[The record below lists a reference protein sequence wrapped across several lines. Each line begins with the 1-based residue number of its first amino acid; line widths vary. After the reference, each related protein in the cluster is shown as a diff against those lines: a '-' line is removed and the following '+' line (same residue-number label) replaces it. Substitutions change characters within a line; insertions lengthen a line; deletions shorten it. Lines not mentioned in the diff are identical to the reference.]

1 MTGMKLPNLAG
12 RGERLQA
19 DYTYG
24 TKKSSSFNI
33 GLFKPLR
40 GIFRSNLSGGPETA
54 VHNVVLV
61 FPYPDQEIRPEAR
74 AFQKYFRNIR
84 NSSIIYKTRHN

>member
-40 GIFRSNLSGGPETA
+40 GIFRSNLSGGTESA
-54 VHNVVLV
+54 VKNVVRV
-61 FPYPDQEIRPEAR
+61 FPFRIRRSDPKLEP
-74 AFQKYFRNIR
+74 FRNIFEILV
-84 NSSIIYKTRHN
+84 NNFQN

>member
-1 MTGMKLPNLAG
+1 MFMLQGSLMTGMKLPNLAG

-33 GLFKPLR
+33 GIFKPLR
-40 GIFRSNLSGGPETA
+40 GIFRSNLSGA
-54 VHNVVLV
+54 VLFEVPFEPLWCSFN
-61 FPYPDQEIRPEAR
+61 
-74 AFQKYFRNIR
+74 
-84 NSSIIYKTRHN
+84 

>member
-40 GIFRSNLSGGPETA
+40 GIFRSNLSGGPETE
-54 VHNVVLV
+54 VKNVVLV
-61 FPYPDQEIRPEAR
+61 SALRICDILVRIR
-74 AFQKYFRNIR
+74 IR
-84 NSSIIYKTRHN
+84 

>member
-33 GLFKPLR
+33 GIFKPLR
-40 GIFRSNLSGGPETA
+40 GIFRSNLSGA
-54 VHNVVLV
+54 VCLRGSTRTSLVQFYLRFHLNLSGAVLIKV
-61 FPYPDQEIRPEAR
+61 PFESFWCSFI
-74 AFQKYFRNIR
+74 
-84 NSSIIYKTRHN
+84 

>member
-40 GIFRSNLSGGPETA
+40 GIFRSNLSGGPKPA
-54 VHNVVLV
+54 VVVLV
-61 FPYPDQEIRPEAR
+61 NPYPDQEIRPEDR
-74 AFQKYFRNIR
+74 AFQKYF
-84 NSSIIYKTRHN
+84 

>member
-40 GIFRSNLSGGPETA
+40 GIFRSNLSGGAEPA
-54 VHNVVLV
+54 VVLLFL
-61 FPYPDQEIRPEAR
+61 FPGPGQDP
-74 AFQKYFRNIR
+74 
-84 NSSIIYKTRHN
+84 T

>member
-40 GIFRSNLSGGPETA
+40 GIFRSNLSGGTEPA
-54 VHNVVLV
+54 VQNVVLV
-61 FPYPDQEIRPEAR
+61 FPYPDQDPKLEP
-74 AFQKYFRNIR
+74 FRNIFEILVK
-84 NSSIIYKTRHN
+84 NLQN

>member
-40 GIFRSNLSGGPETA
+40 GIFRSNLSGGAESA
-54 VHNVVLV
+54 VVLV
-61 FPYPDQEIRPEAR
+61 FSFPDQEIRPEVR
-74 AFQKYFRNIR
+74 TFQKYF
-84 NSSIIYKTRHN
+84 